1 MEFGV
6 DVMCSQDPPTV
17 DGLRDRLQS
26 LGDLWPTQAVFGR
39 AWSEHKHGRLLSLA
53 REAESK
59 GHNWRPEKPV
69 KIGCAVLGYS
79 QGDLDL
85 ESVGW
90 NNTPRP
96 LTDAEKRRFKPC
108 AEKAGIIHCLSRMLM
123 PVGLVISTQHN
134 QPDDDTGLLLDVF
147 TCCSNCAQWMEVLLP
162 PWFMIGSFCVR
173 PDGSQKYDEWNLSQ
187 LVLLHQEALLLRAF
201 R

>member
-1 MEFGV
+1 
-6 DVMCSQDPPTV
+6 MCSQDPPTV

-79 QGDLDL
+79 QGDFDL